1 MSQMRPAPAANKY
14 ISREEQPARLTAHN
28 SQRVRFAGSKDAIAR
43 TTPKLVCGLL
53 YMKTADSWTLGDA
66 VVTDTALIIFL
77 AASAAHYQLLLKDV
91 NQTKTLS
98 FLAADFEQ
106 HAFDL
111 QLKSGDAVR
120 FRALD
125 SFQLRDFA
133 DTIDDVVQG
142 YYPQWMPPV
151 NIVHDVP
158 NRAELPVTAPLQVH
172 LVAAAKAR
180 GLELS
185 SGAEPTDDALLAP
198 PRGPRSS
205 PRTVAL

>member
-1 MSQMRPAPAANKY
+1 MHRRRPKLDVPPHAP
-14 ISREEQPARLTAHN
+14 R
-28 SQRVRFAGSKDAIAR
+28 
-43 TTPKLVCGLL
+43 LVCGTL
-53 YMKTADSWTLGDA
+53 YFRTADAWVIGDA
-66 VVTDTALIIFL
+66 VVTDVALYFNGV
-77 AASAAHYQLLLKDV
+77 SAAHRFMLPLKTV
-91 NQTKTLS
+91 AQTKTLS

-151 NIVHDVP
+151 NIVHEVP

-180 GLELS
+180 GLILLA
-185 SGAEPTDDALLAP
+185 AEKSLDDAIAP
-198 PRGPRSS
+198 PPGTAMVRLVPAATATS
-205 PRTVAL
+205 